1 MGLLSRAA
9 KAFGRR
15 SVVASETRAPTRIYR
30 GIVPDAARRS
40 ALGDRW
46 WSSSPEV
53 ASSYA
58 PPAAEGA
65 LILPGMIDESSLRLL
80 NVDAPPGTMFRSIPV
95 WSLPPEIRRAFPKTT
110 ETVSTHEV
118 AAAAEALGY
127 HGVSFRGIRDSGYGG
142 AADVYGGFGSGDPG
156 RVFALFDP
164 ENSVRSPFAGA

>member
-1 MGLLSRAA
+1 MGLLSRLASQTA
-9 KAFGRR
+9 RR
-15 SVVASETRAPTRIYR
+15 QAQSSPTRIYR
-30 GIVPDAARRS
+30 GIVPDASRRS

-58 PPAAEGA
+58 PGAAEGA
-65 LILPGMIDESSLRLL
+65 HILPGMIDESAMRLL
-80 NVDAPPGTMFRSIPV
+80 HVTAPPGTMFRTIPV
-95 WSLPPEIRRAFPKTT
+95 RSLPPEIRRAFPRST

-127 HGVSFRGIRDSGYGG
+127 QGVTFRGIRDSGYGG
-142 AADVYGGFGSGDPG
+142 ATQTYGGFGSGDPG

-164 ENSVRSPFAGA
+164 ENAVRSPFANR